1 MRLGLTLAAGGDM
14 VDALLVI
21 AGVFAA
27 VFVLSFLVMVFL
39 VYVWPRHW

>member
-1 MRLGLTLAAGGDM
+1 MA
-14 VDALLVI
+14 DALLVI

-27 VFVLSFLVMVFL
+27 VFVLAFLVIAFL